1 MPRRPST
8 HVDDPAAVG
17 RRLLAARKAAGLSQR
32 QLAFPGCTSAYIS
45 RIESGARTPS
55 YQILRE
61 FAKRLD
67 VSADYLA
74 TGEEADLAHSDP
86 LFEADVALRLG
97 DSELARELFE
107 QVRAA
112 AESDVSVARAEVGLG
127 QVALGRGEVGEAV
140 ERLERALAGDR
151 LPASDASAAGNALGR
166 GYVAQGR
173 FEEAF
178 SVFSRF
184 LRAARERGDEF
195 ETIRFSV
202 LLANAYLDSGNPA
215 RAQEV
220 LGDVLELARRSL
232 DPMLQSSLYWSQS
245 RLYAS
250 QGDADLAAH
259 YAQLTIAT
267 LKASEHTLA
276 AAGALLL
283 LAHIENDRGNPGTA
297 LELVDEGEPVVTN
310 AGDTINEGMFIIER
324 ARALAALGEPDE
336 AAGLVLGV
344 VPRFREAWPT
354 TAARA
359 YSAAAGFFRSQGDS
373 AKALELYEL
382 AAERFSAPDRHLAE
396 VWTAMAEIHEERGDT
411 REALR
416 LLKAALQAR
425 SGIGAREA

>member
-1 MPRRPST
+1 MPRRPSS

-61 FAKRLD
+61 FGKLLG

-74 TGEEADLAHSDP
+74 TGEDEDRAQPDP

-97 DSELARELFE
+97 NTELAAELFE

-112 AESDVSVARAEVGLG
+112 RDSEVSVARAEVGLG
-127 QVALGRGEVGEAV
+127 RLALGRGEMNDAV

-151 LPASDASAAGNALGR
+151 LPASDASIAGNSLGR
-166 GYVAQGR
+166 AYAAQGR
-173 FEEAF
+173 FEDAF

-184 LRAARERGDEF
+184 LKTAREQRDEF

-202 LLANAYLDSGNPA
+202 LLANAYVDSGNPA

-220 LGDVLELARRSL
+220 LGDVLEVARRSL
-232 DPMLQSSLYWSQS
+232 DPMLRSGLYWSQS
-245 RLYAS
+245 RLHAS
-250 QGDADLAAH
+250 QGNADLAAH

-276 AAGALLL
+276 AAGAVLL
-283 LAHIENDRGNPGTA
+283 LAHIENDRGNPEAA
-297 LELVDEGEPVVTN
+297 LELVGEGEPVAAA
-310 AGDTINEGMFIIER
+310 AGDMFNEGMFVVER
-324 ARALAALGEPDE
+324 ARALAALGESDE
-336 AAGLVLGV
+336 AASLVLGV

-354 TAARA
+354 MAARA

-382 AAERFSAPDRHLAE
+382 AAERFTAPDRHLAE

-411 REALR
+411 QEALR
-416 LLKAALQAR
+416 LLKAALQSR
-425 SGIGAREA
+425 SGIGARDG

>member
-1 MPRRPST
+1 MPRRPSS

-17 RRLLAARKAAGLSQR
+17 RRLLEARKAAGLSQR
-32 QLAFPGCTSAYIS
+32 QLAFEGCTSAYIS

-61 FAKRLD
+61 FGKRLG
-67 VSADYLA
+67 VSADFLA
-74 TGEEADLAHSDP
+74 TGEDADLAQPDP

-97 DSELARELFE
+97 DSELAAELFG
-107 QVRAA
+107 QIRAA
-112 AESDVSVARAEVGLG
+112 ADSAVSVARAEVGLG
-127 QVALGRGEVGEAV
+127 RLALGRGDVGEAV
-140 ERLERALAGDR
+140 ERLERALAVEE
-151 LPASDASAAGNALGR
+151 LPLPDASTAGNALGR
-166 GYVAQGR
+166 AYVSQGR

-184 LRAARERGDEF
+184 LRSARELGDDF

-202 LLANAYLDSGNPA
+202 LLANAYLDAGNLV

-232 DPMLQSSLYWSQS
+232 DPMLHSSLYWSQS

-250 QGDADLAAH
+250 QGNADLAAH

-283 LAHIENDRGNPGTA
+283 LAHIENDRGNPEAA
-297 LELVDEGEPVVTN
+297 LELAGEGEPVVAA
-310 AGDTINEGMFIIER
+310 AGDTINEGMFVIER

-336 AAGLVLGV
+336 AASLVLGV
-344 VPRFREAWPT
+344 VPRFQEAWPT

-359 YSAAAGFFRSQGDS
+359 YSAAAGFFRSQGDPRR
-373 AKALELYEL
+373 ALELYEL

-396 VWTAMAEIHEERGDT
+396 VWTAMAEINEERGDT

-425 SGIGAREA
+425 SGVGTRAG